1 MSSEEAR
8 ILKER
13 AADFLENAK
22 YLLKIGKYDL
32 AAFNLEQSCQLLL
45 KYILLVKAGTYP
57 RTHSIR
63 RLLMEVEKALPEKG
77 ISKLMESEIT
87 KIPKLEDAYLVFRYL
102 PRKYIKEEVEELLD
116 LVERIWEELGDV

>member
-1 MSSEEAR
+1 MSGEEAK

-22 YLLKIGKYDL
+22 HLFKTGKYDL

-45 KYILLVKAGTYP
+45 KYVLLVKAGTYP

-63 RLLMEVEKALPEKG
+63 RLLGEVEKAFPDKG
-77 ISKLMESEIT
+77 ISKLIKSEIT
-87 KIPKLEDAYLVFRYL
+87 KIPKLEDAYIISRYL
-102 PRKYIKEEVEELLD
+102 PRRYIKEEVGELLD
-116 LVERIWEELGDV
+116 LVERIWGELGDI